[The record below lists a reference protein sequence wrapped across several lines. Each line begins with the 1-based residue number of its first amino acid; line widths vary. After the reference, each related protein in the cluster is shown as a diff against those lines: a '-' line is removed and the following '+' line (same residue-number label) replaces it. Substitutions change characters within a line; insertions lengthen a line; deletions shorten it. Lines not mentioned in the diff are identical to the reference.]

1 MYAWY
6 KADDR
11 WTPWHIEGFGFTYSF
26 ASKAEVERFAATMHL
41 PINWL

>member
-6 KADDR
+6 QADR
-11 WTPWHIEGFGFTYSF
+11 WTPWHVEGFGFTYSF
-26 ASKAEVERFAATMHL
+26 ATKVEVEQFAATMHL